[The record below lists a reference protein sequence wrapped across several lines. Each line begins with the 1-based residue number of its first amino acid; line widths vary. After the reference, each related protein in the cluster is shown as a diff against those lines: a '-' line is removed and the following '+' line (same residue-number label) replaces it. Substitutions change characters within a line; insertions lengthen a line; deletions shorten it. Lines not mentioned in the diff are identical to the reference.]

1 MQRILFH
8 GTGARRRQS
17 IEQRGLLARPD
28 SYVYATSNLLIA
40 AVFATAR
47 AEQEDDWGLI
57 VAFKANGDWEV
68 DPQFPESY
76 RRRQDVSISDILSIE
91 VIDPMKEVEA
101 YNWLKQFVDTMKIK
115 II

>member
-1 MQRILFH
+1 MAKILFH

-17 IEQRGLLARPD
+17 IERRGLLARPD
-28 SYVYATSNLLIA
+28 SYVYATLNPLIA

-47 AEQEDDWGLI
+47 AEQEGDWGLI

-76 RRRQDVSISDILSIE
+76 RRRQDVPVSDILSIE
-91 VIDPMKEVEA
+91 VIDPVKELEA
-101 YNWLKQFVDTMKIK
+101 YNWLKQFVDAMKIK